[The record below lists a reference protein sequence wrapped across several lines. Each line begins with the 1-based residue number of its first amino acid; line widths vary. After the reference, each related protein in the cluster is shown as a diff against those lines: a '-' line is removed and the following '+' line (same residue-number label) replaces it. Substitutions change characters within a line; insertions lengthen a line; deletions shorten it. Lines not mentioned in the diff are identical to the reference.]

1 MIYLSG
7 AISNDPN
14 YKKKFELAE
23 LKLHESGF
31 DEVFNPVTFLEE
43 NLTAEELKDWNKCML
58 TVLPELSKCDHMYLM
73 DDWIDSYG
81 ACIEM
86 IWANKLG
93 IIIIREV

>member
-23 LKLHESGF
+23 LKLHEGGF

-43 NLTAEELKDWNKCML
+43 TLTPEELADWNKCML
-58 TVLPELSKCDHMYLM
+58 TVLPELSKCDRLYLM
-73 DDWIDSYG
+73 NDYLSSDG
-81 ACIEM
+81 ACIEI
-86 IWANKLG
+86 IWAQKLG
-93 IIIIREV
+93 LTIIKEV